1 MLARVKAR
9 VAKLFSSA
17 EGTAKALDTTNL
29 SSCDVN
35 TTRRESELAYTER
48 QPSLMCSAS
57 VKLETRT
64 HSRTKFT
71 AADFRIG
78 ESLHSGPCED
88 I

>member
-9 VAKLFSSA
+9 VTKLFSSA
-17 EGTAKALDTTNL
+17 EGTAKAFDTTNL

-35 TTRRESELAYTER
+35 TTGRESELADTER
-48 QPSLMCSAS
+48 KPSLMCSS
-57 VKLETRT
+57 VNLETCT
-64 HSRTKFT
+64 EIRTKFT

-88 I
+88 L